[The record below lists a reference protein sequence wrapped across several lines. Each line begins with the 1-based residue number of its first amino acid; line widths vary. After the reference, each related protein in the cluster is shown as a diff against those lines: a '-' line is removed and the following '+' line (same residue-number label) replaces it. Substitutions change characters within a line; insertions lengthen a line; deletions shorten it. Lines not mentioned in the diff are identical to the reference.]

1 MEKRIIF
8 YFSAT
13 GNSLYVA
20 KSLLQ
25 EPAPKGEGRYEG
37 EDGEALSIPR
47 LMKQGKLD
55 FEAEEI
61 GFVYPIYMHIPPYMV
76 QQFIQK
82 VHLKADYFF
91 AVPTYGAR
99 APKVSEIWQ
108 GIAER
113 SGYHFD
119 YIRPVIMVDNW
130 LHHFNMDDQKAMD
143 KHIPEQ
149 LALVKADLAGHRHY
163 IEPVSEAD
171 RELHDTAYRQ
181 SGLYKTHGFRFHSE
195 RHFVV
200 TDACVRCGI
209 CTRVCPRGNWRV
221 GEKKAETSG
230 QCDYCLA
237 CIHACPQKAIQ
248 FADLHDAFLVPEA
261 NPNSRYRN
269 PNVGIKEIVAAN
281 NQHGSRLGIRS

>member
-1 MEKRIIF
+1 MMKRIIF

-20 KSLLQ
+20 NSLARC
-25 EPAPKGEGRYEG
+25 PSPKGGDGNKGEGCPEG
-37 EDGEALSIPR
+37 GECEALSIPQ
-47 LMKQGKLD
+47 LMKDGKFD

-82 VHLKADYFF
+82 AHLKADYFF

-108 GIAER
+108 GIAEKA
-113 SGYHFD
+113 GYHFD
-119 YIRPVIMVDNW
+119 YIRPVKMVDNW

-149 LALVKADLAGHRHY
+149 LAQVKADLAGRRHY

-171 RELHDTAYRQ
+171 RELHDTAYVQ
-181 SGLYKTHGFRFHSE
+181 SGLYRTHGFRFHSE
-195 RHFVV
+195 NHFVV
-200 TDACVRCGI
+200 TDACIRCGI
-209 CTRVCPRGNWRV
+209 CTKVCPRGNWRL

-230 QCDYCLA
+230 ECDYCLS
-237 CIHACPQKAIQ
+237 CIHNCPRKAIQ
-248 FADLHDAFLVPEA
+248 FADLHDSFLVPEA

-269 PNVGIKEIVAAN
+269 PKVSLKEIIAAN
-281 NQHGSRLGIRS
+281 NQH